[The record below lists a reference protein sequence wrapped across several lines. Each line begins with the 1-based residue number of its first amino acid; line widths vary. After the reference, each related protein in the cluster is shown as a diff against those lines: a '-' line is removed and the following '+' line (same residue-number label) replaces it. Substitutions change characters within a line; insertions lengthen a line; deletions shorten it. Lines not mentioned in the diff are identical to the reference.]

1 MRTILIIAA
10 VFVMLVGVA
19 HAAEPSKSQ
28 ATNSENSE
36 IFNLSNKATD
46 AESLDVASLRD
57 ATCGGHSLVTQDA
70 RNAAFAACVMYVLGA
85 VDMLR
90 EWQRADPTHAPSAC
104 VPRAIRVGFLI
115 SVIQEH
121 IEATAPW
128 HQAQFDASP
137 AIIAALAAKWPCQH
151 AR

>member
-19 HAAEPSKSQ
+19 HAAEPPTSKSQ
-28 ATNSENSE
+28 ATNSE
-36 IFNLSNKATD
+36 IFDLSVKATD

-90 EWQRADPTHAPSAC
+90 EWQRADPAHAPSAC
-104 VPRAIRVGFLI
+104 VPRAIRVGFVI

-128 HQAQFDASP
+128 QQAQVDASP
-137 AIIAALAAKWPCQH
+137 AIIAALAAKWPCP
-151 AR
+151 R